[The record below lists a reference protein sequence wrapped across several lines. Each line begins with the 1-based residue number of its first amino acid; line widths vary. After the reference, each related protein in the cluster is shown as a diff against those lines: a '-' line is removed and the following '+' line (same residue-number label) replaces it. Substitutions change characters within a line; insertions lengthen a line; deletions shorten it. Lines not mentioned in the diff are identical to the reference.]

1 MNLPLHYRMKLL
13 IVFFLMIILIPSS
26 SIAYNISEDTYI
38 STLTVGV
45 SEDTYISTLTVGVS
59 EEKDSEEKDEK
70 QSNLYLYHKLHNLFL
85 LIDYLKL
92 MLNRM

>member
-1 MNLPLHYRMKLL
+1 MVTMKLL

-26 SIAYNISEDTYI
+26 SIAYNISEDTRT

-45 SEDTYISTLTVGVS
+45 SEDTRTSTLTVGVS
-59 EEKDSEEKDEK
+59 EDKDEK

-85 LIDYLKL
+85 LINYLKL
-92 MLNRM
+92 MLNRRINRC

>member
-1 MNLPLHYRMKLL
+1 MVINHQMIDKKMIIIMKLL

-26 SIAYNISEDTYI
+26 SIAYNI
-38 STLTVGV
+38 

>member
-1 MNLPLHYRMKLL
+1 MKLL

-45 SEDTYISTLTVGVS
+45 SEDTRTSTLTVDVS
-59 EEKDSEEKDEK
+59 EDKDEQ
-70 QSNLYLYHKLHNLFL
+70 QSNLYSYHKLYSLFL
-85 LIDYLKL
+85 LINYLKL
-92 MLNRM
+92 MLNRRINRC

>member
-1 MNLPLHYRMKLL
+1 MMVTMKLL

-38 STLTVGV
+38 STLTVDV
-45 SEDTYISTLTVGVS
+45 SED
-59 EEKDSEEKDEK
+59 KDEK

-92 MLNRM
+92 MLNRRINRC

>member
-1 MNLPLHYRMKLL
+1 MMVTMKLL

-26 SIAYNISEDTYI
+26 SIDYNISKDTHI

-45 SEDTYISTLTVGVS
+45 SED
-59 EEKDSEEKDEK
+59 KDEK

-92 MLNRM
+92 MLNRRINRC

>member
-1 MNLPLHYRMKLL
+1 MIINHQMIDKKMIIIMKLL

-26 SIAYNISEDTYI
+26 SIAYNI
-38 STLTVGV
+38 

>member
-1 MNLPLHYRMKLL
+1 MIDKKMIIIMKLL

-45 SEDTYISTLTVGVS
+45 SE
-59 EEKDSEEKDEK
+59 EKDEK